1 MLYTWLTELTFKQP
15 LRLSALGAT
24 LVAFFMLVENTIY
37 IYSDESGVF
46 DYIHNEYFLFAGL
59 IFFGKDSKE
68 IGARKY
74 AHAEKC
80 VRNNQKGELKGSR
93 ISNAK
98 KGKLYR
104 SLNKEYK
111 FCVMIDQKNINHK
124 IFEDKKSKQ
133 RYLDYAY
140 KIIIKKCMELLIKEK
155 MISAKKIKFMFVNA
169 DEHVT
174 ATDGKYELRESL
186 LQEFKIGVFNF
197 NYEKYYRPVFPSL
210 VDVVVNFCDSKTN
223 YLIRA
228 ADIICNHCY
237 HVAIKNK
244 GDLDKERNMFIYYL
258 PANYIGNKG
267 LEYFLENDSEIKN

>member
-1 MLYTWLTELTFKQP
+1 MLT
-15 LRLSALGAT
+15 
-24 LVAFFMLVENTIY
+24 ENTIF
-37 IYSDESGVF
+37 IYSDESGTF

-59 IFFGKDSKE
+59 IFFGNDAKE
-68 IGARKY
+68 IGSRKY

-80 VRNNQKGELKGSR
+80 VRNNQKGELKGSK

-104 SLNKEYK
+104 SLNNFYK

-124 IFEDKKSKQ
+124 IFNDKRSKQ
-133 RYLDYAY
+133 RYLDYTY
-140 KIIIKKCMELLIKEK
+140 KLIIKKCMEMLIKEK
-155 MISAKKIKFMFVNA
+155 IMNAKKVRFMFVNA

-186 LQEFKIGVFNF
+186 LQEFKIGIFNH
-197 NYEKYYRPVFPSL
+197 NWEKYFPPIFPSL
-210 VDVVVNFCDSKTN
+210 CDIVVNFCDSKTS

-237 HVAIKNK
+237 HVALENK
-244 GDLDKERNMFIYYL
+244 GDLDKEKNMFIYYL
-258 PANYIGNKG
+258 PANYIGHTG
-267 LEYFLENDSEIKN
+267 LEYFQKPSDELDTND